1 MFCVLYVFTFN
12 LYLYVC
18 VYACIFV
25 TYILWVFSRTLESI
39 SMVRDVV
46 CLFVFSLL
54 VGFLDCFGVSLFM
67 DEVKKC
73 DIP

>member
-1 MFCVLYVFTFN
+1 M
-12 LYLYVC
+12 C

-25 TYILWVFSRTLESI
+25 TYISWVFSRTLGSI

-54 VGFLDCFGVSLFM
+54 VDFLDCFGVSLCM

-73 DIP
+73 DIPLIFNESS